1 VIYNK
6 SVRIAFYVLL
16 FANLAYLAWS
26 QWVDVPA
33 SAAVAASRSKLARL
47 VLVDDGSATSAAGVP
62 GAEHG
67 PSLAQCIS
75 VGPFDDVPSAAHGAD
90 VLRKKGFD
98 SRQRTQPAIG
108 ADGYWV
114 YVGGLTTPDV
124 AKLALQSLRNDGIKE
139 ATAIQPSEDERRISV
154 GLFTERGQADRRVQE
169 VRKLGLKAEMVER
182 KLPSTLYWVDVAVNP
197 QDGVLPA
204 QDLYRGPS
212 SRIGAR
218 PCPDGST
225 LPGATPNERANPP
238 ERRPGQRSQ
247 ATAVA
252 SLPNPH

>member
-1 VIYNK
+1 VIYNE

-26 QWVDVPA
+26 QWVDVPVP
-33 SAAVAASRSKLARL
+33 AAVTGSSSKLARL
-47 VLVDDGSATSAAGVP
+47 VLVDESPATTAGAPGVRGS
-62 GAEHG
+62 
-67 PSLAQCIS
+67 SLAQCVS
-75 VGPFDDVPSAAHGAD
+75 VGPFDDIPSAAHGAD

-108 ADGYWV
+108 TDGYWV
-114 YVGGLTTPDV
+114 YVGGLATPDV

-139 ATAIQPSEDERRISV
+139 ATVIQPSEEERRISV
-154 GLFTERGQADRRVQE
+154 GLFTERAQADRRVQE
-169 VRKLGLKAEMVER
+169 VRKLGLKAEVAER

-197 QDGVLPA
+197 QDGTLPA

-218 PCPDGST
+218 PCPEGSP
-225 LPGATPNERANPP
+225 LPGGTPNERAYPP
-238 ERRPGQRSQ
+238 ERRPGQRAQ

-252 SLPNPH
+252 SVPKPR